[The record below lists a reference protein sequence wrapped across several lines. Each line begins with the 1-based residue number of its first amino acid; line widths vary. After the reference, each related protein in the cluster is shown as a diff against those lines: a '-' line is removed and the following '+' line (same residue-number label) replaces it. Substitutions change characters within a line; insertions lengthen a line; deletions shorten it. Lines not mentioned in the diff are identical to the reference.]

1 MPNRTFTQNTATAE
15 SFGIEARCDGG
26 YRVMSYSGNL
36 GGGTL
41 RLFTQP
47 NINADPTPVPDGKLS
62 AANLDGNND
71 PIQQVVFVSAGNVLV
86 TLSGATNPNCTVTV
100 E

>member
-1 MPNRTFTQNTATAE
+1 MPTKTFTQNTSAPET
-15 SFGIEARCDGG
+15 FGIEARCDGG

-47 NINADPTPVPDGKLS
+47 NMNADPTPVPDGKLS
-62 AANLDGNND
+62 ASKLDSNND
-71 PIQQVVFVSAGNVLV
+71 AIQQVVFVSAGNVLV
-86 TLSGATNPNCTVTV
+86 TLSGATNPNFTVTV
-100 E
+100 V